1 MRGYWFITF
10 FVGIQLLPLI
20 IPLNNS
26 PEKKT
31 ALKFLTKHVFKK
43 FYIVENAWGG
53 WEELS
58 RFCILIICFWG
69 FFVHCIL
76 CRSVQSLCFW
86 ESYKMTHTVTSES
99 PHYIYRSLT
108 TAQSARSRYLYFNE
122 AIKLSS
128 ASAKAVFLYSY
139 IKDHMIYAIYDIL
152 LSVIY

>member
-53 WEELS
+53 GWEELS

-99 PHYIYRSLT
+99 PHYNTDLLQQHK
-108 TAQSARSRYLYFNE
+108 AQGVDICILMRQLNWVQLVQRRYFCTRILKIIWFMPY
-122 AIKLSS
+122 
-128 ASAKAVFLYSY
+128 
-139 IKDHMIYAIYDIL
+139 MIYYCL
-152 LSVIY
+152 